1 MQKKIVGLIVCFCL
15 MAGMLSGCDADSGNA
30 SESTEQTGNRFLD
43 SIAES
48 IPNEQN
54 TAQPENTL
62 TDDTQPE
69 GTQDGEGTGQIQ
81 EEAGAL
87 SFGGFSFADVAGL
100 EFYFSSGAGGWY
112 TVLHIHEDGS
122 FDGHFQDSDLG
133 VTGEGYPNGTIF
145 CSDFYGTFT
154 EPEKIDETTYV
165 FQIAAIE
172 YPLGFGEEMKDGYYF
187 DYGTAYGLDDAED
200 LYMYLP
206 GAKLADLPE
215 EYRGWVGYYYLENTT
230 ETELPFYGLYNVKE
244 GEGFSSYDYAAADAR
259 GRAVGAWFNADLKS
273 IELKEELQNAQT
285 QAEMNQISYELYTT
299 WDEALNTIW
308 GILKENLDEESM
320 RRLTEEERN
329 WIAEKEA
336 AMQEAGAEYEGG
348 SMYSMVVNL
357 KAAEL
362 TEERVKELLDY
373 LPEY

>member
-1 MQKKIVGLIVCFCL
+1 
-15 MAGMLSGCDADSGNA
+15 MAGMLSGCGADSGNA
-30 SESTEQTGNRFLD
+30 SESAEQTGNRFLD

-154 EPEKIDETTYV
+154 EPEKIDETTYA
-165 FQIAAIE
+165 FQISSIE

-206 GAKLADLPE
+206 GAKLANLPE
-215 EYRGWVGYYYLENTT
+215 EYRSWVGYYYLESTT

-244 GEGFSSYDYAAADAR
+244 GEGFSSYDYAAADVR

-362 TEERVKELLDY
+362 TEERVNELLDY